1 MKRCLLL
8 LFCMVMVSS
17 SIIAQRITVTGG
29 PGRVN
34 DNTVIKGQP
43 FTASVT
49 GLNGT
54 PSQWSV
60 GIGTVNGVNIFNT
73 SSTIITNAVVGREI
87 QGNTSIISVGA
98 TNGNGVVRYLNV
110 QEACSA
116 SLSLSRENLGSS
128 AIIDA
133 SVANAG
139 AGATFS
145 WSISPNAQFFG
156 TGAFVTFLAPA
167 PTFGSTSYT
176 ISVTIS
182 GGPCD
187 GQTFSRS
194 VLVRASSGPIRL
206 LEAEAAV
213 FPNPSNTGSVSVLN
227 KKENLEITRTTL
239 INERGEVV
247 NNYKAQSTKEGVTL
261 DTNQLVPGTYLIRIE
276 YSDGST
282 EMKRVLLE

>member
-1 MKRCLLL
+1 MAI
-8 LFCMVMVSS
+8 VSS

-34 DNTVIKGQP
+34 DNTVIKGLP

-73 SSTIITNAVVGREI
+73 SSTNISNAIVSREI
-87 QGNTSIISVGA
+87 QGSTSIISVGA

-110 QEACSA
+110 QDPPVSCTA
-116 SLSLSRENLGSS
+116 SLVAFAENLGRF

-133 SVANAG
+133 QVLNAG
-139 AGATFS
+139 TGATFS
-145 WSISPNAQFFG
+145 WSISPNATILG
-156 TGAFVTFLAPA
+156 SGSFVTFRV
-167 PTFGSTSYT
+167 PTPSSGFRTYT

-187 GQTFSRS
+187 GQTFSTN
-194 VLVRASSGPIRL
+194 VTVRGGIIPLQVNSEVS
-206 LEAEAAV
+206 V
-213 FPNPSNTGSVSVLN
+213 FPNPSNTGSLSIVN
-227 KKENLEITRTTL
+227 KNTDLEIKQITL
-239 INERGEVV
+239 INEKGELV
-247 NNYKAQSTKEGVTL
+247 NNYNTQSTNDGLTI
-261 DTNQLVPGTYLIRIE
+261 DTNRLVPGTYLIKLQ
-276 YSDGST
+276 YSDDSSET
-282 EMKRVLLE
+282 RRVLLE